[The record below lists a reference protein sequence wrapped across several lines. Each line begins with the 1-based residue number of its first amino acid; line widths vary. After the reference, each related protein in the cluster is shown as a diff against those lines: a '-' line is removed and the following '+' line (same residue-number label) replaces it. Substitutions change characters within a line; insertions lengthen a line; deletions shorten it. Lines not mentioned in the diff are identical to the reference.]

1 MITDASAAAR
11 PLALAPMIG
20 AAVEGPFLRLP
31 DVSTL
36 YARRAER
43 LYGLALDHP
52 MADYL
57 RFVGDVVCAQ
67 HKAAAS
73 LPPPATPDTALLRRA
88 VACGAPPFSRTRL
101 KLDPAWIM
109 RLNTIINGIDE
120 AAAPSPARHALKE
133 LRAMSFAA
141 REKLAHRFLSG
152 EIAEEDL
159 AQALF
164 VGAALAVY
172 WAGMVRGV
180 NPSQIERPLAEAP
193 GLCPICGSLPVA
205 SVLEGGSPS
214 ARYLHCSLCDAEW
227 RYVRVKCANCQS
239 TANVAYL
246 GFEGEAGPM
255 RAECCGDCGGYLK
268 ILNPGG
274 DPDCDAVADD
284 LATLGLDYKLAEEGS
299 QRYGYNPFL
308 LTR

>member
-1 MITDASAAAR
+1 
-11 PLALAPMIG
+11 MIG
-20 AAVEGPFLRLP
+20 ASGEGPFLRLP

-36 YARRAER
+36 YDRRAER
-43 LYGLALDHP
+43 LHKLAHGHP

-88 VACGAPPFSRTRL
+88 VECGAPPFSRTRL

-109 RLNTIINGIDE
+109 RLNTIINALDE
-120 AAAPSPARHALKE
+120 AMAPPPARRALQE
-133 LRAMSFAA
+133 LRSMSFAA

-152 EIAEEDL
+152 EIAEENL

-172 WAGMVRGV
+172 WVGMVRGV
-180 NPSQIERPLAEAP
+180 GPSQIERPLAETP
-193 GLCPICGSLPVA
+193 GLCPICGSLPSA
-205 SVLEGGSPS
+205 SVLDGGSVG

-227 RYVRVKCANCQS
+227 RYVRVKCADCQS

-246 GFEGEAGPM
+246 GFEGDTGPM

-268 ILNPGG
+268 ILNPAS
-274 DPDCDAVADD
+274 DPDCDPVADD
-284 LATLGLDYKLAEEGS
+284 LATLSLDYKLAEEGA

-308 LTR
+308 LACNRSDPSLHSTAP